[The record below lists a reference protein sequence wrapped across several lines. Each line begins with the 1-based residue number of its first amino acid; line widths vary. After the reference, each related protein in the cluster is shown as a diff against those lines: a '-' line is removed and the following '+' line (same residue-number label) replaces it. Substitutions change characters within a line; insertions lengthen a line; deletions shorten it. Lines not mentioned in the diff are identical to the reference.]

1 MVRVARL
8 RQLLAGGAVDSGADD
23 ILSPDQL
30 NPEQKG
36 FLHAHFGRNV
46 WPVLTPLAV
55 DRGHPFPVLRNR
67 SLNLAVVLRRERQR
81 VARRSRIFAV
91 VQVPAVLKRLVE
103 IPPSLSYRA
112 AFVLLEDVIAMH
124 ASELFLGFRVV
135 GCHCF
140 RVTRDFD
147 LSVDE
152 DEADDLLK
160 TIQRE
165 LRRRERNLTV
175 RLELAHDTP
184 SDVEGFLRKALHLQP
199 DDALT
204 PLRSAR
210 RRREFTLEANHESD
224 CSERVR

>member
-1 MVRVARL
+1 
-8 RQLLAGGAVDSGADD
+8 
-23 ILSPDQL
+23 
-30 NPEQKG
+30 
-36 FLHAHFGRNV
+36 LHAHFSRNV

-55 DRGHPFPVLRNR
+55 DQGHPFPVLRTQPESGHR
-67 SLNLAVVLRRERQR
+67 PAQESQR

-103 IPPSLSYRA
+103 IPPSPPHRA

-124 ASELFLGFRVV
+124 VGELFPGFRVV

-165 LRRRERNLTV
+165 LRRRERNQVV

-184 SDVEGFLRKALHLQP
+184 AEVESFLRKALHLQP
-199 DDALT
+199 DDVYPPRDRCTWLIYRHWPRAMNCGTSGTKRL
-204 PLRSAR
+204 LRNRWRLSR
-210 RRREFTLEANHESD
+210 RGH
-224 CSERVR
+224 V